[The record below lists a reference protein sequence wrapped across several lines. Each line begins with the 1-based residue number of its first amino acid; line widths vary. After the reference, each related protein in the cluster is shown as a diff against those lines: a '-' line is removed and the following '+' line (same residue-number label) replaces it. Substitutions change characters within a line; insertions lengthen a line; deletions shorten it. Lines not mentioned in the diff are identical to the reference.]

1 MDMKP
6 GRFTQLYV
14 HLVFAVKNREAVL
27 SSEIRGRVFEYIS
40 GIITNL
46 KHKSI
51 IVNGVSDH
59 VHIMIGLNP
68 SISISDTVFNLKRS
82 STLFINNHK
91 LCKGI
96 FAWQEGYGAFSYSRS
111 QLESVYN
118 YILNQ
123 EEHHRKVPFKEE
135 YIKFL
140 DEFAIEYEPKYLF
153 DFF

>member
-1 MDMKP
+1 MKP

-14 HLVFAVKNREAVL
+14 QLVFAVKNREAAL
-27 SSEIRGRVFEYIS
+27 NSEIRGRVFEYIS

-46 KHKSI
+46 NHKSI
-51 IVNGVSDH
+51 IVNWVSDH
-59 VHIMIGLNP
+59 LHILLGLNP
-68 SISISDTVFNLKRS
+68 SISISDTVYNLKRS
-82 STLFINNHK
+82 STLLINKEK
-91 LCKGI
+91 LCKGV
-96 FAWQEGYGAFSYSRS
+96 FAWQEGYGAFSYSKS

-123 EEHHRKVPFKEE
+123 EEHHRKVSFKEE

-153 DFF
+153 DFFWE

>member
-1 MDMKP
+1 MKP

-14 HLVFAVKNREAVL
+14 QLVFAVKNREAVL
-27 SSEIRGRVFEYIS
+27 NAEIRGRVFEYIS
-40 GIITNL
+40 GVITNL

-59 VHIMIGLNP
+59 LHIMIGLNP

-82 STLFINNHK
+82 STLFINKHK
-91 LCKGI
+91 LCKGA
-96 FAWQEGYGAFSYSRS
+96 FAWQEGYGAFSYSKS

-118 YILNQ
+118 YILKQ
-123 EEHHRKVPFKEE
+123 EEHHRKVSFKEE

-153 DFF
+153 DFLE